1 MVNLRAIYFFMAMK
15 NRVLITFKDK
25 SFVDHLEILVCLLA
39 AMIRLT
45 FELLNDH
52 FNPLG
57 NDDSIV

>member
-1 MVNLRAIYFFMAMK
+1 MAMK
-15 NRVLITFKDK
+15 RRVLIDFLDE